1 MEKDVNKTFSKKYFH
16 PFGKF
21 AVDKGF
27 VTAEQLKIAL
37 EEQAEDDF
45 SNKPHR
51 FIGSILFEHGWITG
65 KQIDIVVNELDEQ
78 EDLIELC

>member
-27 VTAEQLKIAL
+27 VTSEQLKLAL
-37 EEQAEDDF
+37 EEQAEDVF

-51 FIGSILFEHGWITG
+51 FMGSILFEHGWITG
-65 KQIDIVVNELDEQ
+65 KQIDNVVNELYEQ
-78 EDLIELC
+78 EDLMK